1 MKKRTYT
8 TPVIAE
14 WSLAD
19 EELLAGSEMTSSE
32 MGITFG
38 GVDESGELDPL
49 SRPLDIIRGEL
60 PL

>member
-14 WSLAD
+14 WSLAG
-19 EELLAGSEMTSSE
+19 EKLLAGSEMTSSE

>member
-14 WSLAD
+14 WSLAG

-38 GVDESGELDPL
+38 GVDDGSHDPMA
-49 SRPLDIIRGEL
+49 REFDFTRGE
-60 PL
+60 